1 MYKISTFFGDTMKG
15 WKIIKPFLLKESE
28 SNETVD
34 STSISKVK
42 ITKALITL
50 SDVLRYSDEL
60 DGESVILGNS
70 GIGVIS
76 ETDANLFGLEKG
88 QRVYIE
94 PIVTC
99 GTCENCKKGDD
110 SHCTELKRAGID
122 FDGFLCDFASVKAEN
137 LFALPDSVA
146 DFNAL
151 FLDQISLAISVVD
164 KLKIQ
169 KGDYV
174 AIVGANNFGNILAQ
188 LLIYYQAVPIVVTNN
203 LEDYKIAKD
212 SGIYY
217 VLGPDD
223 NWQKEVANITSARMT
238 KNVVYISDCD
248 IPTTKAFALASF
260 NAGIAYTG
268 VSNKNNSVSFAQAIK
283 KQLKIYFIN
292 NKHGNTAASINLIA
306 NKAINLSNLKL
317 DTAPYDKVPEVL
329 QNMQK
334 TLEEKGKIYETVI
347 DLV

>member
-1 MYKISTFFGDTMKG
+1 MKG
-15 WKIIKPFLLKESE
+15 WKIIKPFNIMEAD
-28 SNETVD
+28 TTDHID

-50 SDVLRYSDEL
+50 SDVLRYIGEL
-60 DGESVILGNS
+60 DGEAVILGNS

-76 ETDANLFGLEKG
+76 ETDTNLFGLEKG
-88 QRVYIE
+88 QRVYVE
-94 PIVTC
+94 PIVAC
-99 GTCENCKKGDD
+99 GKCENCKKGDD
-110 SHCTELKRAGID
+110 SHCTDLQRAGVD
-122 FDGFLCDFASVKAEN
+122 FDGFLTDFSTVNSGNIFVLPESVQ
-137 LFALPDSVA
+137 DIT
-146 DFNAL
+146 AL
-151 FLDQISLAISVVD
+151 FIDQISLAISVVD

-188 LLIYYQAVPIVVTNN
+188 LLIYYQAVPIVVTSNE
-203 LEDYKIAKD
+203 EDYKIAKN

-217 VLGPDD
+217 VLGPED
-223 NWQKEVANITSARMT
+223 NWQKEVANITSGRMT

-260 NAGIAYTG
+260 NAGVAYTG
-268 VSNKNNSVSFAQAIK
+268 VSHKNNSTSFAQAIK

-306 NKAINLSNLKL
+306 NKAINLSHLKL
-317 DTAPYDKVPEVL
+317 DTASYDKVPEVL
-329 QNMQK
+329 DKMQK